1 MGEKKW
7 ELRFYTVPEWQKEEE
22 YLRQRHREG
31 WRFLRLRGLG
41 LYEFEACPPEDV
53 VYRLDYNAAGGT
65 GDYLLLFRD
74 CGWEYLQDC
83 LGYSYFR
90 KPAGEAGDE
99 DIFCDDQSRLDM
111 MVRVFKGRLV
121 PLLAVFLSC
130 LVPNL
135 LRLLLFP
142 EPGGLAAFLVALLS
156 LVSLLY
162 LYCFIRFG
170 ALLWRYW
177 RSVRR

>member
-1 MGEKKW
+1 MGFQDVFKKSF
-7 ELRFYTVPEWQKEEE
+7 L
-22 YLRQRHREG
+22 EG
-31 WRFLRLRGLG
+31 FNGMDITTGKIAATLFVTAILA
-41 LYEFEACPPEDV
+41 LY
-53 VYRLDYNAAGGT
+53 
-65 GDYLLLFRD
+65 
-74 CGWEYLQDC
+74 
-83 LGYSYFR
+83 
-90 KPAGEAGDE
+90 
-99 DIFCDDQSRLDM
+99 
-111 MVRVFKGRLV
+111 VFKGRLV